1 MNRFLAETLSAL
13 NGVIAILIIVG
24 GLYLGFTA
32 PFGGLFSVIVG
43 GVFGVI
49 AAALAC
55 GVISYLA
62 LIEGHLAKMAG
73 DRGDD
78 FGDRLSTRKDPSL

>member
-1 MNRFLAETLSAL
+1 MNRFLADTLSAL
-13 NGVIAILIIVG
+13 NGVIAVLIIIG

-32 PFGGLFSVIVG
+32 PVGGLFSVIVG
-43 GVFGVI
+43 GVIGVI
-49 AAALAC
+49 VAALAC

-73 DRGDD
+73 ERGDE
-78 FGDRLSTRKDPSL
+78 FGERLAARKEPSL